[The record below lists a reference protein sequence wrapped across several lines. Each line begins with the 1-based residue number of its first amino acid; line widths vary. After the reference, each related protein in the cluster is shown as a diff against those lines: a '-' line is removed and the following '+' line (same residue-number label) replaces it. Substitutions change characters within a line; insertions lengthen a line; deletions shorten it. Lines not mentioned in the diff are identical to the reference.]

1 MPAAD
6 TKQKT
11 RLFKVAKEYNL
22 SHDTLIDFLS
32 KRGYDVKNHM
42 SIVDDVMLEAV
53 EKHYKK
59 EKQDA
64 ERHLRKRKEFDEQDR
79 RRRGEDKAE
88 DGPGQDEPRTAEP
101 AIAATVEVVP
111 AVKQETPAEVAPV
124 ETPVVVDSVHEVVTV
139 IEATPVEEATIVAE
153 PIASTG
159 AEHIPLP
166 TWQQKPAR
174 KIDLDAGR
182 KPAKAKAAVVAPP
195 AAEVAPAAETPV
207 VRTEPASVETPA
219 PEVPVAVVIAEP
231 SKADAAPEAPAEP
244 IAEPVPAV
252 QVKPAD
258 TFDVSIQSSMPKMGL
273 TVKGK
278 IDLAGIAKKRSEEAR
293 PSAPADSSADAKHKK
308 KKKKRIVEVRTVVP
322 EEKTDTDA
330 NKKKPVR
337 KGKKTRGREVDAG
350 QVDLA
355 IKRTIASMGDYG
367 PGSQRSAL
375 RRKKRARREEE
386 AQREVERT
394 EREKSI
400 LRVYEYATVSELAQ
414 MMDVPVNQVIASL
427 IGMGV
432 MASIN
437 QRLDI
442 DTLTLVA
449 SEFGFDIQ
457 HHEEYEEETL
467 EDTLDDEESLV
478 SRPPIVTIMGHV
490 DHGKTSLLDHIRNA
504 NVVAGESGGITQ
516 HIGAYT
522 VQLESGRK
530 ITFLDT
536 PGHEAFTAMRARG
549 AQVTD
554 IVILVVAA
562 DDSVMPQTVEAIS
575 HALAAKVPIVVAINK
590 IDKPEANIDR
600 IKQQLADRN
609 ILVEEWG
616 GRYGAIPISAKK
628 GLNIDTL
635 LERILL
641 EADILDLKANPVREA
656 RGVVIESQLDRGK
669 GIIATMLVQKGTL
682 RIGDAFVAG
691 NEFGRV
697 RALYDERGNRVE
709 DAPPATPVQVIGF
722 NGMPQAGDAFVV
734 MESERDAREIAT
746 VRQQIKRESDM
757 RRVRRQTLD
766 DISEQIKIGGVRD
779 LSLIVKGDVDGSVE
793 ALSDSLQKLSTNE
806 VRIEVIHRGIG
817 EISESDVLLASASN
831 AIIIG
836 FRVRPNL
843 NARRLAESETVDI
856 RLYDIIYDAI
866 NDVKKALEGLLRP
879 DISEKILATILV
891 RETFK
896 VSHTGTIAG
905 CYVQDGK
912 IHRNNRVR
920 LVRDGIS
927 VHTGS
932 ISSLRRFKDDV
943 REVDSGFECGISLDG
958 YNDVKVGDV
967 IEAFE
972 QVETKRSLD

>member
-1 MPAAD
+1 MPVAD
-6 TKQKT
+6 NKQKT

-32 KRGYDVKNHM
+32 KRGFDVKNHM

-64 ERHLRKRKEFDEQDR
+64 ERHLRKRREFDEQDR
-79 RRRGEDKAE
+79 KRRGEEKPEEAI
-88 DGPGQDEPRTAEP
+88 P
-101 AIAATVEVVP
+101 AADASVV
-111 AVKQETPAEVAPV
+111 EVAPV
-124 ETPVVVDSVHEVVTV
+124 AAPVAPAPPAAEPEPVAPAPVPEAEPVAPAPVAPVAEAPAPEVEVPV
-139 IEATPVEEATIVAE
+139 ASAVEPEARAEATPAPE
-153 PIASTG
+153 PAA

-166 TWQQKPAR
+166 TWQQKKVG
-174 KIDLDAGR
+174 KIDLEAG
-182 KPAKAKAAVVAPP
+182 KKAAARKKEQPP
-195 AAEVAPAAETPV
+195 AAAEPAPAEPAAAPAAEAPRAEAPV
-207 VRTEPASVETPA
+207 EPVAAEAAAEPAPA
-219 PEVPVAVVIAEP
+219 
-231 SKADAAPEAPAEP
+231 AAPAS
-244 IAEPVPAV
+244 
-252 QVKPAD
+252 
-258 TFDVSIQSSMPKMGL
+258 TFDVSIESSMPKMGL

-278 IDLAGIAKKRSEEAR
+278 IDLASIAKKRTEAGGTAAATGAGDDA
-293 PSAPADSSADAKHKK
+293 SAKQKK

-322 EEKTDTDA
+322 EEKPDTSGDA
-330 NKKKPVR
+330 SKKKTVR

-367 PGSQRSAL
+367 PGSQRSAM

-457 HHEEYEEETL
+457 HHEEYEEDSL
-467 EDTLDDEESLV
+467 EDVPDDESTLV

-554 IVILVVAA
+554 IVVLVVAA

-590 IDKPEANIDR
+590 IDKPDANIDR

-616 GRYGAIPISAKK
+616 GRYGAVPISAKK
-628 GLNIDTL
+628 GINIDTL

-641 EADILDLKANPVREA
+641 EADILDLKANPDREA

-682 RIGDAFVAG
+682 KVGDAFVAG
-691 NEFGRV
+691 NEHGRV
-697 RALYDERGNRVE
+697 RALLDERGNRVE
-709 DAPPATPVQVIGF
+709 DASPATPVQVLGF

-793 ALSDSLQKLSTNE
+793 ALSDSLQKLSTEE
-806 VRIEVIHRGIG
+806 VRIGVIHRGVG

-843 NARRLAESETVDI
+843 NARRLAENETVDV

-912 IHRNNRVR
+912 IHRNNRIR
-920 LVRDGIS
+920 LIRDGIS
-927 VHTGS
+927 VHTGT

-958 YNDVKVGDV
+958 YNDIKVGDV